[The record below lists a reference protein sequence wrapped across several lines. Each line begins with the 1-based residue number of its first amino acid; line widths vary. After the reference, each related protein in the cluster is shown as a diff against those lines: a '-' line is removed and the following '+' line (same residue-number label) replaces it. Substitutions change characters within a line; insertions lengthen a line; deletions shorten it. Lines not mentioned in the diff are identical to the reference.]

1 MSKQPKPFARNTRDI
16 TRLFDILTYYSES
29 FPKQE
34 IALSHKT
41 DKGWVSYS
49 PEEYKRITDNL
60 SYAFIKLGIDPGDKV
75 GIISGNRPEWNMLD
89 MAIMQI
95 GAITV
100 PVYPTISEDDYKY
113 IINHSEMK
121 LAVVEGHEVMTKF
134 SNILSETPN
143 LKMVY
148 TFKDRKR
155 FPYFSQLVQL
165 GEENPNPDELKR
177 RRDNVL
183 PEDCSTI
190 MYTSGTTGLPKGVML
205 SHSNI
210 VNQVLNLRQI
220 PALWSDKALSFL
232 PLCHAYERML
242 VFLYQY
248 LGMTVYYVQS
258 LATIGENIKEVRP
271 TMMSAVPR
279 VLEKMFDKI
288 MGAQKSMKPMARK
301 IFNWA
306 MDLAQEYKLQDQ
318 DRTVWYECKHWLA
331 DKLIYKKIRNNIGG
345 NFDIVVSGAA
355 SIQPKLAAFFSAIGM
370 PVFEGYGAT
379 ETSPVIAVSC
389 RERNG
394 REVGTVGFPLPGV
407 EVRIAETGEIL
418 CRGHNVMMGYF
429 KAPELTAEVIDNEG
443 WYHTGDTGKFTKYGQ
458 VTITG
463 RIKNLFKTS
472 FGKYVNPQVI
482 EDKFCESPF
491 IENMVVVGE
500 NQKFAAAIISPDF
513 NFLKSWCHQH
523 NISCESNEEMVRNG
537 DVVKLYA
544 GEIAKYNPL
553 FGAAEQIK
561 KFEIVPDSW
570 TQKNN
575 ILTPTLKVKRFIVQ
589 QQYKDLIDGI
599 YK

>member
-1 MSKQPKPFARNTRDI
+1 MSKKQKPFARNTRNI
-16 TRLFDILTYYSES
+16 TRLFEILTYYSET
-29 FPKQE
+29 FPEQKT
-34 IALSHKT
+34 ALSIKT
-41 DKGWVSYS
+41 SKGWVSYS
-49 PEEYKRITDNL
+49 PADYLRITNNL
-60 SYAFIKLGIDPGDKV
+60 SYAFIKLGIMPGDKV
-75 GIISGNRPEWNMLD
+75 GIISTNRPEWNMLD

-134 SNILSETPN
+134 SNILDETPN

-165 GEENPNPDELKR
+165 GEENQNPEELQR
-177 RRDNVL
+177 RRDSVK
-183 PEDCSTI
+183 PDDCSTI

-205 SHSNI
+205 SHFNI
-210 VNQVLNLRQI
+210 VSQLMNLRQT

-258 LATIGENIKEVRP
+258 LATIGENIKEVKP

-288 MGAQKSMKPMARK
+288 MSAQKNMSPLPRK
-301 IFNWA
+301 IFTWA
-306 MDLAQEYKLQDQ
+306 MDLAQQYKLQDEN
-318 DRTVWYECKHWLA
+318 RTGWYNFRHWWA
-331 DKLIYKKIRNNIGG
+331 DKLIYRKIRKNVGG

-355 SIQPKLAAFFSAIGM
+355 SIQPRHAAFFSAIGM

-389 RERNG
+389 RDRNG

-407 EVRIAETGEIL
+407 EVRIADSGEIL
-418 CRGHNVMMGYF
+418 CRGHNVMMGYY
-429 KAPELTAEVIDNEG
+429 KAPDLTAEVIDDEG
-443 WYHTGDTGKFTKYGQ
+443 WYHTGDTGKFTQFGQ
-458 VTITG
+458 VVITG

-472 FGKYVNPQVI
+472 FGKYVNPQII
-482 EDKFCESPF
+482 EEKFCESPF
-491 IENMVVVGE
+491 IDNMVVVGE
-500 NQKFAAAIISPDF
+500 NQKFAAALISPDF
-513 NFLKSWCHQH
+513 EYLKSWCRQN
-523 NISCESNEEMVRNG
+523 NISCESNEEMVKNSEVNR
-537 DVVKLYA
+537 VFA
-544 GEIAKYNPL
+544 QEIAKYNPL

-561 KFEIVPDSW
+561 KFEIVPEAW
-570 TQKNN
+570 TQQNN

-589 QQYKDLIDGI
+589 EKYKELIDGI

>member
-1 MSKQPKPFARNTRDI
+1 MSKQQKPFARNTRDI
-16 TRLFDILTYYSES
+16 TRLFDILTYYSET
-29 FPKQE
+29 FPNQKV
-34 IALSHKT
+34 ALSHRT
-41 DKGWVSYS
+41 SKGWNSYS
-49 PEEYKRITDNL
+49 PQEYKRITDNL
-60 SYAFIKLGIDPGDKV
+60 SYAFIKLGIEPGDKV

-95 GAITV
+95 GACTV

-121 LAVVEGHEVMTKF
+121 LAVIEGHEVMTKF

-155 FPYFSQLVQL
+155 FPYFDQLVQL
-165 GEENPNPDELKR
+165 GEQNQNLEELNR
-177 RRDNVL
+177 RRDSVK

-205 SHSNI
+205 SHYNI
-210 VNQVLNLRQI
+210 VSQLMNLRQT

-258 LATIGENIKEVRP
+258 LATIGENIKEVHP

-288 MGAQKSMKPMARK
+288 MSAQKSMKPLARK
-301 IFNWA
+301 IFTWA

-318 DRTVWYECKHWLA
+318 DRTAWYEFRHWIA
-331 DKLIYKKIRNNIGG
+331 DKLIYRKIRKNVGG

-355 SIQPKLAAFFSAIGM
+355 SIKPKLAAFFSAIGM

-389 RERNG
+389 RDRNG

-407 EVRIAETGEIL
+407 EVRIADSGEIL
-418 CRGHNVMMGYF
+418 CRGHNVMMGYY
-429 KAPELTAEVIDNEG
+429 KAPELTAQVIDDEG
-443 WYHTGDTGKFTKYGQ
+443 WYHTGDTGKFTQFGQ
-458 VTITG
+458 VVITG
-463 RIKNLFKTS
+463 RIKSLFKTS
-472 FGKYVNPQVI
+472 FGKYVNPQII
-482 EDKFCESPF
+482 EEKFCESPF

-513 NFLKSWCHQH
+513 EYLKSWCREN
-523 NISCESNEEMVRNG
+523 NISCNSNEEMVANH
-537 DVVKLYA
+537 DVVKA
-544 GEIAKYNPL
+544 FATEIAKYNPL

-561 KFEIVPDSW
+561 KFEIVPEAW
-570 TQKNN
+570 TQQNN

-589 QQYKDLIDGI
+589 EKYKHLIDGI

>member
-1 MSKQPKPFARNTRDI
+1 MSKQQKPFARNTRNI
-16 TRLFDILTYYSES
+16 TRLFEILTYYSET
-29 FPKQE
+29 FPDQKT
-34 IALSHKT
+34 ALSIKT
-41 DKGWVSYS
+41 SKGWDSYS
-49 PEEYKRITDNL
+49 PEDYLRITNNL
-60 SYAFIKLGIDPGDKV
+60 SYAFIKLGIMPGDKV
-75 GIISGNRPEWNMLD
+75 GIISTNRPEWNMLD

-121 LAVVEGHEVMTKF
+121 LAVIEGHEVMTKF
-134 SNILSETPN
+134 SNILDETPN

-155 FPYFSQLVQL
+155 FPYFAQLVQL
-165 GEENPNPDELKR
+165 GEENQNPEELQR
-177 RRDNVL
+177 RRDSVK

-205 SHSNI
+205 SHYNI
-210 VNQVLNLRQI
+210 VSQLMNLRQT

-288 MGAQKSMKPMARK
+288 MSAQKNMKPLPRK
-301 IFNWA
+301 IFTWA
-306 MDLAQEYKLQDQ
+306 MDLAQQYKLQDE
-318 DRTVWYECKHWLA
+318 DRTGWYKFRHWWA
-331 DKLIYKKIRNNIGG
+331 DKLIYRKIRKNVGG

-355 SIQPKLAAFFSAIGM
+355 SIQPRHAAFFSAIGM

-389 RERNG
+389 RDRNG

-407 EVRIAETGEIL
+407 EVRIADSGEIL
-418 CRGHNVMMGYF
+418 CRGHNVMMGYY
-429 KAPELTAEVIDNEG
+429 KAPDLTAEVIDDEG
-443 WYHTGDTGKFTKYGQ
+443 WYNTGDTGKFTQFGQ
-458 VTITG
+458 VVITG

-472 FGKYVNPQVI
+472 FGKYVNPQII
-482 EDKFCESPF
+482 EEKFCESPF
-491 IENMVVVGE
+491 IDNMVVVGE
-500 NQKFAAAIISPDF
+500 NQKFAAALISPDF
-513 NFLKSWCHQH
+513 EYLKSWCRQ
-523 NISCESNEEMVRNG
+523 NNVPCESNEEMVKNSEVNR
-537 DVVKLYA
+537 VFA
-544 GEIAKYNPL
+544 QEIAKYNPL

-561 KFEIVPDSW
+561 KFEIVPEAW
-570 TQKNN
+570 TQQNN

-589 QQYKDLIDGI
+589 EKYKDLIDGI

>member
-1 MSKQPKPFARNTRDI
+1 MSKKTKPFARNTRDI
-16 TRLFDILTYYSES
+16 TRLFDILTYYSET
-29 FPKQE
+29 FPNQKV
-34 IALSHKT
+34 ALAHKKT
-41 DKGWVSYS
+41 KGWVSYS
-49 PEEYKRITDNL
+49 PQEYKQITDNL
-60 SYAFIKLGIDPGDKV
+60 SYAFIKLGIEPGDKV

-89 MAIMQI
+89 MAIMQV

-121 LAVVEGHEVMTKF
+121 LAVIEGHEVMTKF
-134 SNILSETPN
+134 SNIISETPN

-155 FPYFSQLVQL
+155 FPYFAQLVQL
-165 GEENPNPDELKR
+165 GEENPNPEELNR
-177 RRDNVL
+177 RRDNVK

-205 SHSNI
+205 SHFNI
-210 VNQVLNLRQI
+210 VSQLMNLRQT

-288 MGAQKSMKPMARK
+288 MSAQKNMKPLPRK
-301 IFNWA
+301 IFTWA
-306 MDLAQEYKLQDQ
+306 MDLAQQYKLQDE
-318 DRTVWYECKHWLA
+318 DRTGWYNFRHWWA
-331 DKLIYKKIRNNIGG
+331 DKLIYRKIRNNVGG

-407 EVRIAETGEIL
+407 EVRISDSGEIL
-418 CRGHNVMMGYF
+418 CRGHNVMMGYY
-429 KAPELTAEVIDNEG
+429 KAPDLTAQVIDDEG
-443 WYHTGDTGKFTKYGQ
+443 WYHTGDTGKFTQFGQ
-458 VTITG
+458 VVITG
-463 RIKNLFKTS
+463 RIKSLFKTS
-472 FGKYVNPQVI
+472 FGKYVNPQII
-482 EDKFCESPF
+482 EEKFCESPF

-513 NFLKSWCHQH
+513 EYLKSWCRQN
-523 NISCESNEEMVRNG
+523 NIACENNEEMVKNSEVNR
-537 DVVKLYA
+537 VFA
-544 GEIAKYNPL
+544 QEIAKYNPL

-561 KFEIVPDSW
+561 KFEIVPEAW
-570 TQKNN
+570 TQQNN

-589 QQYKDLIDGI
+589 EKYKHLIDGI

>member
-1 MSKQPKPFARNTRDI
+1 MSKQQKPFARNTRNI
-16 TRLFDILTYYSES
+16 TRLFEILTYYSET
-29 FPKQE
+29 FPDQKT
-34 IALSHKT
+34 ALSIKT
-41 DKGWVSYS
+41 SKGWVSYS
-49 PEEYKRITDNL
+49 PADYLRITNNL
-60 SYAFIKLGIDPGDKV
+60 SYAFIKLGIMPGDKV
-75 GIISGNRPEWNMLD
+75 GIISTNRPEWNMLD

-121 LAVVEGHEVMTKF
+121 LAVIEGHEVMTKF
-134 SNILSETPN
+134 SNILDETPN

-155 FPYFSQLVQL
+155 FPYFAQLVQL
-165 GEENPNPDELKR
+165 GEENPNPEELQR
-177 RRDNVL
+177 RRDSVK

-205 SHSNI
+205 SHFNI
-210 VNQVLNLRQI
+210 VSQLMNLRQT

-288 MGAQKSMKPMARK
+288 MAAQKTMKPLPRK
-301 IFNWA
+301 IFTWA
-306 MDLAQEYKLQDQ
+306 MDLAQQYKLQDE
-318 DRTVWYECKHWLA
+318 DRTGWYKFRHWWA
-331 DKLIYKKIRNNIGG
+331 DKLIYRKIRKNVGG

-355 SIQPKLAAFFSAIGM
+355 SIQPRHAAFFSAIGM

-389 RERNG
+389 RDRNG

-407 EVRIAETGEIL
+407 EVRIADSGEIL
-418 CRGHNVMMGYF
+418 CRGHNVMMGYY
-429 KAPELTAEVIDNEG
+429 KAPDLTAEVIDDEG
-443 WYHTGDTGKFTKYGQ
+443 WYHTGDTGKFTQFGQ
-458 VTITG
+458 VVITG

-472 FGKYVNPQVI
+472 FGKYVNPQII
-482 EDKFCESPF
+482 EEKFCESPF
-491 IENMVVVGE
+491 IDNMVVVGE
-500 NQKFAAAIISPDF
+500 NQKFAAALISPDF
-513 NFLKSWCHQH
+513 EYLKSWCRQN
-523 NISCESNEEMVRNG
+523 NISCESNEEMVKNSEVNR
-537 DVVKLYA
+537 VFA
-544 GEIAKYNPL
+544 QEIAKYNPL

-561 KFEIVPDSW
+561 KFEIVPEAW
-570 TQKNN
+570 TQQNN

-589 QQYKDLIDGI
+589 EKYKDLIDGI

>member
-1 MSKQPKPFARNTRDI
+1 MSKQQKPFARNTRNI
-16 TRLFDILTYYSES
+16 TRLFEILTYYSET
-29 FPKQE
+29 FPDQKT
-34 IALSHKT
+34 ALSIKNS
-41 DKGWVSYS
+41 KGWDSYS
-49 PEEYKRITDNL
+49 PEEYLRITNNL
-60 SYAFIKLGIDPGDKV
+60 SYAFIKLGIMPGDKV
-75 GIISGNRPEWNMLD
+75 GIISTNRPEWNMLD

-121 LAVVEGHEVMTKF
+121 LAVIEGHEVMTKF
-134 SNILSETPN
+134 SNIISETPN

-155 FPYFSQLVQL
+155 FPYFAQLVQL
-165 GEENPNPDELKR
+165 GEENPNPEELQR
-177 RRDNVL
+177 RRDSVKS
-183 PEDCSTI
+183 EDCSTI

-205 SHSNI
+205 SHYNI
-210 VNQVLNLRQI
+210 VSQLMNLRQT

-288 MGAQKSMKPMARK
+288 MSAQKNMKPLPRK
-301 IFNWA
+301 IFTWA
-306 MDLAQEYKLQDQ
+306 MDLAQEYKLQDE
-318 DRTVWYECKHWLA
+318 DRTGWYNFRHWWA
-331 DKLIYKKIRNNIGG
+331 DKLIYRKIRKNVGG

-389 RERNG
+389 RDRNG

-407 EVRIAETGEIL
+407 EVRIADSGEIL

-429 KAPELTAEVIDNEG
+429 KAPELTAEVIDDEG
-443 WYHTGDTGKFTKYGQ
+443 WYHTGDTGKFTQFGQ
-458 VTITG
+458 VVITG

-472 FGKYVNPQVI
+472 FGKYVNPQII
-482 EDKFCESPF
+482 EEKFCESPF
-491 IENMVVVGE
+491 IDNMVVVGE

-513 NFLKSWCHQH
+513 DHLKSWCRQN
-523 NISCESNEEMVRNG
+523 NISCENNEEMVKNSEVNR
-537 DVVKLYA
+537 VFA
-544 GEIAKYNPL
+544 QEIAKYNPL

-561 KFEIVPDSW
+561 KFELVPEAW
-570 TQKNN
+570 TQQNN
-575 ILTPTLKVKRFIVQ
+575 ILTPTLKVKRFLVQ
-589 QQYKDLIDGI
+589 EKYKEMIDNI